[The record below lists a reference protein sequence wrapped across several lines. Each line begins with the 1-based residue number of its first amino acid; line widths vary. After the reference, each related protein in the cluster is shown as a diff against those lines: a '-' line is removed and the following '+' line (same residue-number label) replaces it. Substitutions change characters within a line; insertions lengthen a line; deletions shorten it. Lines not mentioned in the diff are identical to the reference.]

1 MEFVKRHRMIHG
13 CDNMKELIEKKVLS
27 RNWSFNEISDLR
39 NTISL
44 ICNDIYSEMS
54 IIEKFKIID
63 ELRIKEDYVGKY
75 FSDVMKEMVYASLQ
89 IQIADTIKS
98 LLNTATVNFGGNK
111 NEVSENGL
119 GGESN
124 QERSADEKKENGK

>member
-1 MEFVKRHRMIHG
+1 MIHG

-54 IIEKFKIID
+54 LIEKFKIID

-124 QERSADEKKENGK
+124 QERPADEKKEDGK

>member
-1 MEFVKRHRMIHG
+1 MIHG
-13 CDNMKELIEKKVLS
+13 CDLLKELIEKKVLS
-27 RNWSFNEISDLR
+27 RNWTFNEISDLR
-39 NTISL
+39 NTIAL

-54 IIEKFKIID
+54 LIEKFKIID

-89 IQIADTIKS
+89 MQVADTIKS

-124 QERSADEKKENGK
+124 KERPADEKKEDGK

>member
-1 MEFVKRHRMIHG
+1 MEFVKQHKTIHG
-13 CDNMKELIEKKVLS
+13 CDSLKELIEKKVLS
-27 RNWSFNEISDLR
+27 RNWTFNEISDLR
-39 NTISL
+39 NTIAL

-54 IIEKFKIID
+54 LIEKFKIID

-89 IQIADTIKS
+89 MQVADTIKS

-124 QERSADEKKENGK
+124 QERPADEKKEDGK

>member
-54 IIEKFKIID
+54 LIEKFKIID

-124 QERSADEKKENGK
+124 QERPADEKKEDGK

>member
-1 MEFVKRHRMIHG
+1 MIHG

-54 IIEKFKIID
+54 LIEKFKIID

>member
-111 NEVSENGL
+111 NEVSERDV
-119 GGESN
+119 GGKSHKK
-124 QERSADEKKENGK
+124 RTTDEKNNSEE

>member
-1 MEFVKRHRMIHG
+1 MIHG

-54 IIEKFKIID
+54 LIEKFKIID

-111 NEVSENGL
+111 NEVSEGSM
-119 GGESN
+119 GGKPN
-124 QERSADEKKENGK
+124 QERPADEKKEDGK

>member
-1 MEFVKRHRMIHG
+1 MVVIKLQ
-13 CDNMKELIEKKVLS
+13 ELIEKKVLG
-27 RNWSFNEISDLR
+27 RNWTFNEISDLR
-39 NTISL
+39 NTIAL

-54 IIEKFKIID
+54 LIEKFKIID
-63 ELRIKEDYVGKY
+63 DIRIKEDYVGKY
-75 FSDVMKEMVYASLQ
+75 FNDVMKEMVYASLQ
-89 IQIADTIKS
+89 IQVADTIKS

-124 QERSADEKKENGK
+124 QERPSNEKKKDGK

>member
-1 MEFVKRHRMIHG
+1 
-13 CDNMKELIEKKVLS
+13 MKELIEKKVLS

-54 IIEKFKIID
+54 LIEKFKIID

-111 NEVSENGL
+111 NEISENGL

>member
-1 MEFVKRHRMIHG
+1 MIHG
-13 CDNMKELIEKKVLS
+13 CDIMKELIEKKVLS

-54 IIEKFKIID
+54 LIEKFKIID

-124 QERSADEKKENGK
+124 QERPADEKKEDGK

>member
-1 MEFVKRHRMIHG
+1 MIHG

-54 IIEKFKIID
+54 LIEKFKIID

-124 QERSADEKKENGK
+124 QERPADEKKENGK

>member
-1 MEFVKRHRMIHG
+1 MIRG

-54 IIEKFKIID
+54 LIEKFKVID
-63 ELRIKEDYVGKY
+63 DLRIKEDYVGKY

-124 QERSADEKKENGK
+124 QERSADEKKEDGK